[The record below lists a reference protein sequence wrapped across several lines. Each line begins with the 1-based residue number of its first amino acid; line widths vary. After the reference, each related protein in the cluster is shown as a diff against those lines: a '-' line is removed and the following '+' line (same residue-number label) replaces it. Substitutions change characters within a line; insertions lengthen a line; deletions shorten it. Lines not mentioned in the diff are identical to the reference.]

1 MLRKF
6 FRRTRKN
13 IFVDKGTIIKDTSG
27 CRVEIGE
34 GTKIGRYCLISGKA
48 KIRIGRNVT
57 IGDKVQIIT
66 FDHNYIDKNRPIA
79 EQGLTYE
86 SITIGDD
93 CIIGSGSI
101 ILKGSALSQ
110 GTHLPPKSIY
120 RASKPAS

>member
-6 FRRTRKN
+6 FCRPQKN
-13 IFVDKGTIIKDTSG
+13 VFVDQGTIIKDTPD

-48 KIRIGRNVT
+48 KIIIGRNVT

-79 EQGLTYE
+79 EQGLVYE

-101 ILKGSALSQ
+101 ILKGSVLRQ
-110 GTHLPPKSIY
+110 GTYLPPKSIY
-120 RASKPAS
+120 RATKSVS